1 MAGERS
7 TISPMQSFALSWKL
21 SLEYY
26 ILKIGLLRTCCSRF
40 PAVFPQMTAAR
51 KAGCCGDATGCWAAL
66 PLQQSEKCAACLEL
80 TKTIGSRYW
89 RHTSVS
95 AGKGDSLFRRD
106 AAVPAGIPRTAGE
119 RFPAVEVGVRQGHA
133 AAAANHSR
141 PTAAM
146 CSGTSC
152 GLVLAAGDTAG
163 IYCAA
168 AGKRSIGSTA
178 PAGTRCLFRT
188 GGAVPA
194 GNGDCLRATSRSR

>member
-1 MAGERS
+1 
-7 TISPMQSFALSWKL
+7 
-21 SLEYY
+21 
-26 ILKIGLLRTCCSRF
+26 
-40 PAVFPQMTAAR
+40 
-51 KAGCCGDATGCWAAL
+51 
-66 PLQQSEKCAACLEL
+66 
-80 TKTIGSRYW
+80 
-89 RHTSVS
+89 
-95 AGKGDSLFRRD
+95 
-106 AAVPAGIPRTAGE
+106 VPAGIPRTAGE

-194 GNGDCLRATSRSR
+194 GNGDCLRRPAAAADGAELRKADGTVRQAFASRFQGKAAAVCPPVSHIGMHQVSDTAEKWLCLAAGATSTAISKSCLRRHHPAGNPQRTAVETVAIAAGKNCSGTGLSPLL